1 MRRDAVLALASVVGL
16 LCVTSPAAAADA
28 SLSSDAAAFGV
39 RESATG
45 VGLSPDGSKIVYVA
59 PAPGGATVGFVAD
72 IASGQATPFL
82 RAGASG
88 EKLRWCSFVTE
99 LRLVCR
105 YTGIANQTGMLV
117 GYGRLIAVNTDGSG
131 LKELGQKAS
140 FYDAGLRQYDGQI
153 IDWLPGGDGSV
164 LMEREYV
171 PEIGRTGSRIARS
184 EQGVGVDRINTTTL
198 KVISVETAKPRVSGY
213 VTDGRGNIRLM
224 AFTGVSGDGL
234 LTGKSK
240 YLYRTDGSRDWKML
254 VDYVDDEQF
263 EPLAIDATTDALYAL
278 KPYEGRKALYRIKLT
293 DSHPEELVA
302 SNPRVDIDEVIRSGN
317 GQHVIGYSYAEDR
330 RSAVYFDPEY
340 KALAAKLGRAIPNLP
355 IIDFE
360 ETSIDGQKTLVHA
373 GSDNDPGRY
382 YLFDKKTKSLAELML
397 DRPELE
403 GRSLATVKPV
413 SVKAP
418 DGTIIPA
425 YLTLPPGRIAK
436 GLPAV
441 VLPHG
446 GPSARDEWGFDWLA
460 QFLAA
465 RGYAVLQPNYRG
477 SAGFGDKWLNE
488 NGFKNWR
495 TSIGDILASARWL
508 ASEGIADP
516 NRLAVV
522 GWSYGGYAA
531 LQSAVTEPGLFKAV
545 AAIAP
550 VTDLGMLKKEAE
562 DYTNSRLVEQFVGE
576 GSHIAEGSPLRHA
589 DAIKVPVLLVHGDM
603 DQNVRIEQSDKMAS
617 ALRSNGAQ
625 LEFLRFKG
633 LDHQLEES
641 TARMQMLIKIGELL
655 DRTIGH

>member
-1 MRRDAVLALASVVGL
+1 VLGS
-16 LCVTSPAAAADA
+16 LCAGRPANAADA
-28 SLSSDAAAFGV
+28 SLGSDAAVFGV
-39 RESATG
+39 RESAVG
-45 VGLSPDGSKIVYVA
+45 VGLSPDGSMIVYVA
-59 PAPGGATVGFVAD
+59 PGPGGATIGFTAD
-72 IASGQATPFL
+72 IASGEAKPFL

-88 EKLRWCSFVTE
+88 EKLRWCAFVTDR
-99 LRLVCR
+99 RLVCR
-105 YTGIANQTGMLV
+105 YSGVANQAGMLV
-117 GYGRLIAVNTDGSG
+117 GYGRLISLNTDGSD
-131 LKELGQKAS
+131 LKELGQRAS
-140 FYDAGLRQYDGQI
+140 FYDAGLRQYDGEI

-171 PEIGRTGSRIARS
+171 PEIGRTGSRIART
-184 EQGVGVDRINTTTL
+184 EQGVGVDRIDTTTL
-198 KVISVETAKPRVSGY
+198 KVISVETAKPKVSSY
-213 VTDGRGNIRLM
+213 VTDGRGNVRLM
-224 AFTGVSGDGL
+224 AFTGVSSDGL
-234 LTGKSK
+234 LNGKTK
-240 YLYRTDGSRDWKML
+240 YLYRTEGSRDWKTL
-254 VDYVDDEQF
+254 VDYVDDEEF

-293 DSHPEELVA
+293 DAHPEELVA
-302 SNPRVDIDEVIRSGN
+302 SNSRVDIDQVIRSGN
-317 GQHVIGYSYAEDR
+317 GQRVIGYSYAEDR

-355 IIDFE
+355 IIDFD
-360 ETSIDGQKTLVHA
+360 ETSADGQKTLVHA

-382 YLFDKKTKSLAELML
+382 YLFDKKTKNLAELML

-403 GRSLATVKPV
+403 GRTLATVKPV

-425 YLTLPPGRIAK
+425 YLTLPPGKPAK

-446 GPSARDEWGFDWLA
+446 GPSSRDEWGFDWLA

-495 TSIGDILASARWL
+495 TSIGDIIASARWL
-508 ASEGIADP
+508 ASEGIADS

-531 LQSAVTEPGLFKAV
+531 LQSAVTEPTLFKAV
-545 AAIAP
+545 AAVAP
-550 VTDLGMLKKEAE
+550 VTDLGMLKKEAK
-562 DYTNSRLVEQFVGE
+562 DYTNSRLVEEFIGD
-576 GSHIAEGSPLRHA
+576 GPHIVEGSPLRHA
-589 DAIKVPVLLVHGDM
+589 AAIKVPVLLVHGDM
-603 DQNVRIEQSDKMAS
+603 DQNVGVAESDKMAA
-617 ALRSNGAQ
+617 ALKANGTPV
-625 LEFLRFKG
+625 EFLRFKG

-641 TARMQMLIKIGELL
+641 TARMQMLTKIGELL